1 MICQA
6 PLDQAEQ
13 QETSS
18 FVHTGFETVCGMTLR
33 SASCLASR
41 VCYVDSTRE
50 HVTRRVVRCPED
62 VPRLVDTHERAKF
75 RIWRL
80 KNGVLGKP
88 QLSEVRLSVMR
99 DGG

>member
-62 VPRLVDTHERAKF
+62 VRHAREGKF
-75 RIWRL
+75 SYLAPKKWC
-80 KNGVLGKP
+80 
-88 QLSEVRLSVMR
+88 SW
-99 DGG
+99 